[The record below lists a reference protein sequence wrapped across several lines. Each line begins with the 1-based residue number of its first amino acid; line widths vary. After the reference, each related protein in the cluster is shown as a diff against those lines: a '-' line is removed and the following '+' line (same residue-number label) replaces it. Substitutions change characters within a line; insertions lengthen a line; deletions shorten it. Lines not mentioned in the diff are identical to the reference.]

1 MNLDFALLLIYLVP
15 MVAIWLFYLRN
26 RKRRHA
32 ESARTLHE
40 AEQAGLTEPSSLH
53 PIIDPARC
61 LGCGTCVAACPEGEI
76 LGLLHG
82 KAVLVKPTSCIG
94 HGACK
99 DACPQDAIRLV
110 LGTKRRGVEV
120 PVTNHEFETGVPGL
134 FVAGEVTGMGL
145 IRNAVA
151 QGTLALNA
159 AAKYSAGKTSDDRL
173 DVVIVGVGPAGLAA
187 SLRAQE
193 LGLKFATFEQDTVG
207 GTIAHYPRGKIVM
220 TAPVELPGYGTV
232 RLRETSKE
240 ALLALWHEAIAE
252 TGLQIET
259 GQRVKNISQDSEG
272 LIIETSKGRYRTRAA
287 ILAIGRRGSPRQLGV
302 PGEEQEKVV
311 YRLIDAEQYAGKR
324 VLVVGGG
331 DSALEAAVSVSEQ
344 PGAEVTLCYRG
355 DAFSR
360 AKPDNRERVDAASER
375 GSLDVLMNTMPESI
389 QPDTVRLDTGM
400 GIKEISNDIVIVCIG
415 GELPTGFLR
424 DSGIDIEVRHG
435 E

>member
-1 MNLDFALLLIYLVP
+1 MNLDFAPSLIYLVP
-15 MVAIWLFYLRN
+15 MVAIWLVYLRN
-26 RKRRHA
+26 RKRRDA
-32 ESARTLHE
+32 ESARTLRE
-40 AEQAGLTEPSSLH
+40 AEEAGLTEPSSLH

-61 LGCGTCVAACPEGEI
+61 LGCGTCVSACPEGEI

-120 PVTNHEFETGVPGL
+120 PVTNQQFETGVPGL

-159 AAKYSAGKTSDDRL
+159 AAEYSAGETSNDRL

-193 LGLKFATFEQDTVG
+193 LGLKFATFEQDTIG

-220 TAPVELPGYGTV
+220 TTPVELPGYGTV

-252 TGLQIET
+252 TGLRIET
-259 GQRVKNISQDSEG
+259 GQRVKSISQDSEG

-355 DAFSR
+355 DVFSR

-375 GSLDVLMNTMPESI
+375 GSLDVLMSTMPESI
-389 QPDTVRLDTGM
+389 LPDTVRLDTGM

>member
-1 MNLDFALLLIYLVP
+1 MNFDFALSLIYLVP

-32 ESARTLHE
+32 ESARTLRE

-151 QGTLALNA
+151 QGTLAMNSA
-159 AAKYSAGKTSDDRL
+159 AEYSAGKTSDDRL

-252 TGLQIET
+252 TGLRIET
-259 GQRVKNISQDSEG
+259 GQRVKSISQDSEG

-355 DAFSR
+355 DVFSR

-375 GSLDVLMNTMPESI
+375 GSLDVLMSTMPESI

>member
-1 MNLDFALLLIYLVP
+1 
-15 MVAIWLFYLRN
+15 
-26 RKRRHA
+26 
-32 ESARTLHE
+32 
-40 AEQAGLTEPSSLH
+40 
-53 PIIDPARC
+53 
-61 LGCGTCVAACPEGEI
+61 
-76 LGLLHG
+76 
-82 KAVLVKPTSCIG
+82 
-94 HGACK
+94 
-99 DACPQDAIRLV
+99 
-110 LGTKRRGVEV
+110 
-120 PVTNHEFETGVPGL
+120 
-134 FVAGEVTGMGL
+134 
-145 IRNAVA
+145 
-151 QGTLALNA
+151 
-159 AAKYSAGKTSDDRL
+159 
-173 DVVIVGVGPAGLAA
+173 VIVGVGPAGLAA

-240 ALLALWHEAIAE
+240 ALLALWHEAIAK

-259 GQRVKNISQDSEG
+259 GQRVKSISKDPEG
-272 LIIETSKGRYRTRAA
+272 LVIETSKGSYRTRAA

-302 PGEEQEKVV
+302 QGEEQEKVV

-360 AKPDNRERVDAASER
+360 AKPANRERVDAASER
-375 GSLDVLMNTMPESI
+375 ESLDVLMTTMPESI

-400 GIKEISNDIVIVCIG
+400 GIKEIANDVVIVCIG
-415 GELPTGFLR
+415 GELPTRFLQ